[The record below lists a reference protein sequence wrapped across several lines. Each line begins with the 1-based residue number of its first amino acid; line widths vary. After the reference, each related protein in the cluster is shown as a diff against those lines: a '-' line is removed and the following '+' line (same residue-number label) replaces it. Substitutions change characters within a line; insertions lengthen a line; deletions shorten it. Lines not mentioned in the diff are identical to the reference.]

1 MLKFRKKRK
10 IEFFDSIE
18 EVPHRRYMK
27 FNKELMRSNEV
38 GSSPI
43 DILKRIQRCIDYIM
57 AGNNESA
64 LKELANAQL
73 AYNYA
78 MLELDPKG
86 LALAAMVKSIDGEP
100 CNDISSSGLQ
110 DTFKVLQDAGITKAE
125 VDDTADKI
133 KKKSKQSLKSS
144 SQVNSMEETLS
155 TIKQLLKDLNQG

>member
-1 MLKFRKKRK
+1 MLKFRKKSK

-57 AGNNESA
+57 AGNKESA

-86 LALAAMVKSIDGEP
+86 LALAAMIMLRK
-100 CNDISSSGLQ
+100 
-110 DTFKVLQDAGITKAE
+110 
-125 VDDTADKI
+125 
-133 KKKSKQSLKSS
+133 
-144 SQVNSMEETLS
+144 
-155 TIKQLLKDLNQG
+155 

>member
-1 MLKFRKKRK
+1 MLKFRKKSK

-38 GSSPI
+38 GSSPV

-110 DTFKVLQDAGITKAE
+110 DTFKKLQDAGITKGE
-125 VDDTADKI
+125 LIDHADKI
-133 KKKSKQSLKSS
+133 KKKSKQNSESS
-144 SQVNSMEETLS
+144 FQVNSMEETLS
-155 TIKQLLKDLNQG
+155 TIRQLLTDLNPD

>member
-1 MLKFRKKRK
+1 MLKFRKKSK

-38 GSSPI
+38 GSSPV

-110 DTFKVLQDAGITKAE
+110 DTFKKLQDAGITKGE
-125 VDDTADKI
+125 LIDHADKI
-133 KKKSKQSLKSS
+133 KKKSKPNSGSS

-155 TIKQLLKDLNQG
+155 TIRQLLTDLNPD